1 MCEQYQLHT
10 PKQLVECC
18 AHSDTNIFE
27 LFPAPPPAMCFE
39 AHTRGMTLT
48 LLPSAKGLHAAMRCS
63 TMDGFCDSMAVV
75 TLHNELRSRG
85 LHLDLQIVCQG

>member
-1 MCEQYQLHT
+1 
-10 PKQLVECC
+10 
-18 AHSDTNIFE
+18 
-27 LFPAPPPAMCFE
+27 MCFE
-39 AHTRGMTLT
+39 AHTRGMTLTFEAHMRGMTLT